1 MNPSHLQHPQPMH
14 GEGDLRRVSVL
25 APLLLAGWA
34 LATSSS
40 AFAAEGEDLI
50 STDRPDFVE
59 SSLTVG
65 AGRAQIETSLGYE
78 RNEGFHHSP
87 HEWATPT
94 LLRVGVGESWE
105 ARLETEGWVS
115 VRGEGNRESGMSE
128 VALGAK
134 YHLAPAGPWGAS
146 SAVLM
151 HVDLP
156 TGDPAFQGRGARP
169 SLRWTAEWEV
179 GERGSLGVMPG
190 VIWNTDDEGD
200 RYLGE
205 LFGITY
211 AYAWTGRFRSFA
223 EFAADGLGGDDGSQK
238 QLTLDTGVA
247 WVVTPDVQVDA
258 ATYIG
263 LNDNAPDVALTLGL
277 SCRW

>member
-1 MNPSHLQHPQPMH
+1 MNASLTQSPGSGERSRGPRLPSI
-14 GEGDLRRVSVL
+14 L
-25 APLLLAGWA
+25 APLLLTGGA
-34 LATSSS
+34 LVWSSGV
-40 AFAAEGEDLI
+40 FAAEGEDLI

-94 LLRVGVGESWE
+94 LLRVGLGDSWE

-115 VRGEGNRESGMSE
+115 LRGEGDNQSGMSE
-128 VALGAK
+128 LALGAK
-134 YHLAPAGPWGAS
+134 YHIAPAGPWGAS
-146 SAVLM
+146 SALLM

-190 VIWNTDDEGD
+190 LIWNTDDEGD

-247 WVVTPDVQVDA
+247 WVVTPDVQIDA
-258 ATYIG
+258 ASYIG